1 MKLKVCGLSNP
12 IEVDTCVSHH
22 VDYCGFILNY
32 PKSHRYISLEKA
44 KNLTNINKGNTKYVG
59 VLVNPTEEELIT
71 FSKLNLDYFQLYGNY
86 DSTRLKKL
94 KEKFK
99 KKIITTIQVK
109 NKDDVNKYKLVESE
123 SDIILWDSSGYEE
136 SLSWDFNWLKSIPVK
151 TQKMIAGNITIDKLK
166 NLAQLTDI
174 VDVSGALE
182 TNKVKDIIKIKKFTN
197 KIKIIN
203 DANKKKYSSN
213 RSIR

>member
-1 MKLKVCGLSNP
+1 MKLKICGLSNP

-32 PKSHRYISLEKA
+32 PKSHRYISLDKA
-44 KNLTNINKGNTKYVG
+44 KNLTNINKGSTKYVG

-71 FSKLNLDYFQLYGNY
+71 FSRLNLDYFQLYGNY
-86 DSTRLKKL
+86 DFSSLKKL
-94 KEKFK
+94 REKFK

-109 NKDDVNKYKLVESE
+109 KKDDVNKYKLVESG

-136 SLSWDFNWLKSIPVK
+136 SLSWDYNWLKSIQVK
-151 TQKMIAGNITIDKLK
+151 TKKMIAGNITIDKLE
-166 NLAQLTDI
+166 NLLELADI

-182 TNKVKDIIKIKKFTN
+182 TNKVKDINKIKKFTN

-213 RSIR
+213 

>member
-1 MKLKVCGLSNP
+1 
-12 IEVDTCVSHH
+12 
-22 VDYCGFILNY
+22 
-32 PKSHRYISLEKA
+32 LEKA
-44 KNLTNINKGNTKYVG
+44 KKLTNINKGNTKYVG

-86 DSTRLKKL
+86 DSNKLKKL

-109 NKDDVNKYKLVESE
+109 NKDDVNKYKLVESD

-136 SLSWDFNWLKSIPVK
+136 SLSWDYNWLKSIPVK
-151 TQKMIAGNITIDKLK
+151 TKKMIAGNITIDKLEDLVE
-166 NLAQLTDI
+166 LADI

-182 TNKVKDIIKIKKFTN
+182 TNKVKDINKIKKFTN

-203 DANKKKYSSN
+203 DAN
-213 RSIR
+213 

>member
-44 KNLTNINKGNTKYVG
+44 KKLTNINKGNTKYVG

-123 SDIILWDSSGYEE
+123 SDIILWDSTGYEE
-136 SLSWDFNWLKSIPVK
+136 SLSWDYNWLKSIPVK
-151 TQKMIAGNITIDKLK
+151 TEKMIAGNITIDKLE
-166 NLAQLTDI
+166 NLVELADI

-182 TNKVKDIIKIKKFTN
+182 TNKVKDIDKIIEFAAKIKKISYEN
-197 KIKIIN
+197 
-203 DANKKKYSSN
+203 
-213 RSIR
+213 

>member
-1 MKLKVCGLSNP
+1 MKLKICGLSNP
-12 IEVDTCVSHH
+12 REVETCVSRH

-44 KNLTNINKGNTKYVG
+44 KKLTDINKGKTKYVG
-59 VLVNPTEEELIT
+59 VLVNPTEEELIK

-86 DSTRLKKL
+86 DSNRLNKL

-109 NKDDVNKYKLVESE
+109 NKDDVNKYKLVESG

-136 SLSWDFNWLKSIPVK
+136 SLSWDYNWLKSIPVK
-151 TQKMIAGNITIDKLK
+151 TKKMIAGNITIDKLE
-166 NLAQLTDI
+166 NLVELADI

-182 TNKVKDIIKIKKFTN
+182 TNKVKDINKIKKFTN

-203 DANKKKYSSN
+203 DAN
-213 RSIR
+213 